1 LQGIAYR
8 TDYDLK
14 QHMDHSGKDLQYNDP
29 YTGKRYIP
37 HCIEPSRG
45 LTRAILTA
53 MIDAYDEE
61 KYVDG
66 NGAEAS
72 RVVAKFHKNIAPIKF
87 AIIPLVKKDE
97 KMVKMAHDIYKRLS
111 KDYMCEFDD
120 SGNIGKC
127 YRRQDEIGTPYCIT
141 VDNQSLEDGTV
152 TIRDRDTM
160 KQERIKAEDIK
171 F

>member
-1 LQGIAYR
+1 MKY
-8 TDYDLK
+8 
-14 QHMDHSGKDLQYNDP
+14 SGKDLQYTDP
-29 YTGKRYIP
+29 YTGKRYVP

-61 KYVDG
+61 KYTDG
-66 NGAEAS
+66 NGVEQT
-72 RVVAKFHKNIAPIKF
+72 RVVARFHKNVAPVKF
-87 AIIPLVKKDE
+87 AILPLVAKDE
-97 KMVKMAHDIYKRLS
+97 GIVSIAKSIYQKLRS
-111 KDYMCEFDD
+111 QFSTEYDD
-120 SGNIGKC
+120 GGAIGKR

-141 VDNQSLEDGTV
+141 VDHQTLEDGTV

-160 KQERIKAEDIK
+160 EQKRIKIEEIAQH